1 MATVPEA
8 SNTIPPVGLDS
19 VASRLDAHAALVAV
33 YLALCA
39 LSLMPFV
46 LIEHPPIVD
55 FANHAARLSLACSA
69 GDPVVDAMYRY
80 NLGLIPNL
88 AADLVNWPLCGL
100 MGPMAVLKATIAGS
114 LALTYFAGW
123 LLQRKLFGRM
133 NAFLLLLPAFAMNLV
148 TSMGYIN
155 FLAGVGVACLMVAL
169 AIGRERKF
177 VELLAIGNVGGLIL
191 FFCHIFALALAV
203 VLFFGI
209 LFRDMPRNAKGF
221 VQAGLKTLLLFVVP
235 LLLIPFVPSADEA
248 LKIDYVGKGRAVAAL
263 FLTQQANPTI
273 YGMLLFI
280 PLYLAMRKGWVAV
293 HQAMRWPLGAL
304 AFYVLVVPSGLQD
317 AIDIDARTMI
327 ALAYLFFASLRPL
340 HQEREITAVVGAAS
354 AALVG
359 YALVMTVLVWQPFSH
374 EVSELRKS
382 MQALPAKSLVF
393 SVTEREATTST
404 ALPNAYGHLTS
415 YATLDRR
422 VFNPLEFTGIGMQP
436 LRPTQAFA
444 RFDTPAAMPFGPE
457 TALKLADPDPA
468 FEKKIRA
475 YNVEFAERWPQRF
488 DYVVYYH
495 FGGKPNFD
503 PARLTLIEQG
513 SFYSILKT
521 QRAKS
526 AL

>member
-1 MATVPEA
+1 MATVPETRD
-8 SNTIPPVGLDS
+8 TIPPVGLDI
-19 VASRLDAHAALVAV
+19 VTSRLNAHAALVAT

-39 LSLMPFV
+39 LSLLPF
-46 LIEHPPIVD
+46 LMIEHPPIVD
-55 FANHAARLSLACSA
+55 FANHTARLSIACSV
-69 GDPVVDAMYRY
+69 GDPAVDAMYSY

-100 MGPMAVLKATIAGS
+100 MSPAAVLKATIAGS
-114 LALTYFAGW
+114 LMIAYFSGW
-123 LLQRKLFGRM
+123 LLQRKLFGRI
-133 NAFLLLLPAFAMNLV
+133 NAFLLLLPACAMNLV
-148 TSMGYIN
+148 TTMGYIN

-169 AIGRERKF
+169 VIGRERKF
-177 VELLAIGNVGGLIL
+177 GELLAIGNIGGLIL

-209 LFRDMPRNAKGF
+209 MFRDMPRNAKGL
-221 VQAGLKTLLLFVVP
+221 VQAGLKTLAFFAVP
-235 LLLIPFVPSADEA
+235 LVLIPFVPSAEEA
-248 LKIDYVGKGRAVAAL
+248 LKIDYIGKGRAVAAL
-263 FLTQQANPTI
+263 FMTQHPGPSI
-273 YGMLLFI
+273 FGMLLFI
-280 PLYLAMRKGWVAV
+280 PLYLVMRKGWVDV

-304 AFYVLVVPSGLQD
+304 AAYVLVVPSGLQD

-340 HQEREITAVVGAAS
+340 QQQREITAVVRAAS
-354 AALVG
+354 ASAVG
-359 YALVMTVLVWQPFSH
+359 YALVMTVLVWQPFSR
-374 EVSELRKS
+374 EVSELRRS
-382 MQALPAKSLVF
+382 MQVLPAKALVF
-393 SVTEREATTST
+393 SVTQKDVTTST
-404 ALPNAYGHLTS
+404 ALPHAYGHLTS

-422 VFNPLEFTGIGMQP
+422 IFNPLEFTGIGMQP
-436 LRPTQAFA
+436 LMPTPAFA
-444 RFDTPAAMPFGPE
+444 PFDTPAAMPFDAR

-521 QRAKS
+521 KRAQS